1 MIKHD
6 FVFGTF
12 FNYLKENEIELTH
25 LQLRFFTIILNAIVE
40 YDDLFRLFT
49 CCGSGLTFV
58 LSHIDRFSKD
68 LKYFDKEFDKKFKN
82 KMLEI
87 TEKEFLYGDSDPNNP
102 PKGILSLEEDK
113 EEKE

>member
-1 MIKHD
+1 MTKHD

-12 FNYLKENEIELTH
+12 YNYVKRKEIQLTGLQTQLAVVILKAIIEH
-25 LQLRFFTIILNAIVE
+25 
-40 YDDLFRLFT
+40 DDLFRLFS

-58 LSHIDRFSKD
+58 LSHIDKFSKD
-68 LKYFDKEFDKKFKN
+68 LNYVDKEFKN

-113 EEKE
+113 EEK